1 MNDREFGRFEKS
13 FSFHMIKDFF
23 LLLVLVTCVE
33 LGIQY
38 ASMVYKFKTTELAK
52 IEDYAQKLSD
62 DIKAIMLNSGGP
74 TAALTIY
81 PILRRNY
88 EDAGLSIAIIPSELT
103 VKSIEETFRYK
114 PVGLQPNWAE
124 GEHVQAVTS
133 LKSEQACLGCHIKAR
148 VGDVLG
154 TITVRSYLEPRESA
168 WWGQVSVLAGAMS
181 IKIVFHTILLFL
193 LLRARMEP
201 MMSLRSTTA
210 TLAKGVM
217 DLSPR
222 AKVNSADEFGE
233 LASDLNSFLDRVKLL
248 VHDLDQILSEVMNV
262 GDRLGAL
269 SRGLEQQLDHMRVSS
284 SKADLEGARR
294 NVAHQ
299 IVTARESGA
308 FEVLMNTLDEVVA
321 AKFTNTAEAEQ
332 LRSHLLRLK
341 TSFLT
346 VTEATASLTPPTDN
360 NPSEVSQFLAI
371 SQSLR
376 EMTVLEGNMQKVAE
390 SGQLLIDRLQ
400 GEKHKPNA

>member
-133 LKSEQACLGCHIKAR
+133 LKSEQACLGCHIKAK

-400 GEKHKPNA
+400 GEKHKPNT

>member
-23 LLLVLVTCVE
+23 LLLLLVTCVE

-38 ASMVYKFKTTELAK
+38 ANMVYQFKTTELSK
-52 IEDYAQKLSD
+52 IEDSAQKLSD
-62 DIKAIMLNSGGP
+62 DLKAIMLNSGGP
-74 TAALTIY
+74 TAAMTIY

-88 EDAGLSIAIIPSELT
+88 EDAGLSIAILPSELT
-103 VKSIEETFRYK
+103 VKSIEETFRYT
-114 PVGLQPNWAE
+114 PVGLQPSWAE

-133 LKSEQACLGCHIKAR
+133 LKSEEACLGCHIKAK

-168 WWGQVSVLAGAMS
+168 WWGQVSLLAGAMS

-201 MMSLRSTTA
+201 MMSLRATTA
-210 TLAKGVM
+210 SLAKGVM

-233 LASDLNSFLDRVKLL
+233 LASDLNAFLDRVKLL

-269 SRGLEQQLDHMRVSS
+269 SRGLEQQLDQMRVTSTKS
-284 SKADLEGARR
+284 DSEGSRRSLE
-294 NVAHQ
+294 HQ
-299 IVTARESGA
+299 LVTAREAGA
-308 FEVLMNTLDEVVA
+308 FEVLMNTLDEVIA
-321 AKFTNTAEAEQ
+321 AKFTNAAEAEQ

-341 TSFLT
+341 NSFSK
-346 VTEATASLTPPTDN
+346 VTEAATALTPPTDRH
-360 NPSEVSQFLAI
+360 PTEVSQFLAI

-400 GEKHKPNA
+400 GDKHKPKK

>member
-38 ASMVYKFKTTELAK
+38 ANMVYQFKTTELSK
-52 IEDYAQKLSD
+52 LEDYAQKLSD

-88 EDAGLSIAIIPSELT
+88 EDAGLSIAIIPSDLT
-103 VKSIEETFRYK
+103 VKSIEETFRYS

-133 LKSEQACLGCHIKAR
+133 LKSEQACLGCHIKAQ

-168 WWGQVSVLAGAMS
+168 WWGQVSLLAGAMS

-201 MMSLRSTTA
+201 MMSLRATTA

-233 LASDLNSFLDRVKLL
+233 LASDLNAFLDRVKLL

-284 SKADLEGARR
+284 SKADSEVARR
-294 NVAHQ
+294 SVAHQ
-299 IVTARESGA
+299 LVTAREAGA
-308 FEVLMNTLDEVVA
+308 FDVLMNTLDEVVA

-332 LRSHLLRLK
+332 LRRNLLRLK
-341 TSFLT
+341 NSFLT
-346 VTEATASLTPPTDN
+346 VTEAATALTPPTDSQ
-360 NPSEVSQFLAI
+360 PTEVSQFLAI

-400 GEKHKPNA
+400 GDKHKPKK